1 MLENNSTVSNFFRE
15 RLSLSRLLAIELL
28 PLLRRSTVIGTE
40 NESRLNSEA
49 IASCVGRAA
58 ATLQR
63 AVEDTYKI
71 SISTTEKESTPSP
84 ISAVASLLIEEEK
97 SLNILHS
104 SPLRST
110 STVSVTSTLASDRQL
125 IQKASISLLGSLR
138 LFGGAISSDTEAL
151 RSWLAVVL
159 LERLRMSSK
168 ALTSILRIQSFTLP
182 RFLESVDSCFF
193 SLDLQ
198 GSGSLGLQ
206 ELCVLFLIFISQC
219 RQNTSVSIVLS
230 DPNLFLCASSS
241 LGALISNSSEK
252 MNSSPRRN
260 KQNNE
265 KETLSLLRTGESAL
279 LQRMGIVS
287 LPSWRAFMT
296 IMCTE
301 ETNYLSS
308 SSSSFSSSSSS
319 SDDED
324 TFSALKSVNSLRDH
338 IERAC
343 SVIYSPNTVT
353 KQTNSSSVPLS
364 KRVSLQNLWA
374 HSCEDVCL
382 SAIQSASTTASF
394 NSSSISS
401 SITSKDIASLK
412 ITALNKDITTC
423 AYNLLVS
430 SLVVIGGGAL
440 MAVVRE
446 GRSPLDEA
454 SLASVTTSVV
464 SNLEMLPSEAILFN
478 WKENDVDSSDLTHDA
493 ILFARNVAQIAVLG
507 AIREFMSNL
516 QNCISVTI
524 NTIEESLWQGQEAD
538 TSAIF
543 LSPLPPFVSQTALD
557 ATMRAITM
565 RDEKV
570 LRSQALNMINTTQK
584 TRSILFPVVTSHL
597 TTSFD
602 SKMLEDKLPELYSS
616 QSQPRQPLQ
625 PLVTWSPPPKSP
637 LHISTLSSSNK
648 EKKSV
653 NMELVIEKDSLKSVQ
668 LNETYHEILNT
679 SSKLV
684 EKDMSSTTVPT
695 LMISIDELIEA
706 EAEDIAASEFLTTLH
721 DHTKNERFQKYGDSF
736 RKKSIEFD
744 QSIYTIDDV
753 GDALS
758 LSVIN
763 SVGEPVHGEPVHDEL
778 RQNSQQNLQA
788 RSRVSFSPPSLTST
802 IQHDKK
808 SDDLSNITL
817 QNVSLSK
824 TQVVA
829 IDNNFSTEDEGL
841 TRLRLATEK
850 ATLPPIHFTTDSSL
864 SQSPSILR
872 PFSVSSNGLIS
883 PNKVSTLLKSPND
896 DETEDAPLEFQPIRL
911 APSTTSAFLSSSAAL
926 GNGFSPPQRGSQLSG
941 SRLGSRGLSMSALAY
956 SPRRKGNERE
966 KPVNVTSAQT
976 STYSTIPAT
985 IPSELTDEYHTLLIR
1000 QAQLLDRVLDPTS
1013 LSNNSD
1019 NNDGIST
1026 REGLLLALRVV
1037 RDRVKAIDNLAVN
1050 VRGQTVQ
1057 VISSSALL
1065 PSTKINENNPFA
1077 SPSGVRSNP
1086 LPAVDI
1092 SRFFPASPYGVASSL
1107 VGTEDALQRSETHR
1121 LDVDN
1126 SEDLLMRITSRLPLQ
1141 KIQEPLY
1148 KQSMDNH
1155 SNQRGHIRGRSRAE
1169 KTTQQVSNSIRAVS
1183 LGNAK
1188 ERHTVSSHGS
1198 SSSTGGATTIQ
1209 VSSRSRS
1216 RSSSRVE
1223 QHKSIVPA
1231 SFKAPLVET
1240 KTSSRARNKSREAT
1254 MQHQQQ
1260 QQQQD
1265 QKTLSTFSGPIVSKN
1280 KVSMRGQ
1287 GRALSI
1293 ETIPP
1298 PPPLPAPPP
1307 SNRLSSLSNLPV
1319 SLDSL
1324 NKRSTPRP
1332 SISVKSPSFH
1342 LWQSV
1347 FPVSNNDST
1356 HNLPPI
1362 TRWASALSNEQANGA
1377 PMVEM
1382 KSVHTDENVI
1392 EHFTTNYQ
1400 SADGFVL
1407 TPPSQL
1413 ASSSSLS
1420 SSSSSS
1426 SSKFQLDHASSSST
1440 VSDTLALLP
1449 PPPPPPPPTCTTNFS
1464 SPTFSSDDSSAIKL
1478 KHQHQQQVSAYMS
1491 HPRLRRFMREGHL
1504 VGSSPPINKAVQPS
1518 LPPQITKHASVS
1530 SINRLHSGL
1539 PTHPSS
1545 RKG

>member
-1 MLENNSTVSNFFRE
+1 MLENNSTVSNFFRD

-40 NESRLNSEA
+40 NESRLTSEA

-97 SLNILHS
+97 SLYILHS

-110 STVSVTSTLASDRQL
+110 SVVSVTSTLASDRQL

-138 LFGGAISSDTEAL
+138 LFGGARSSDTEAL

-230 DPNLFLCASSS
+230 DPNLFLCAASS

-252 MNSSPRRN
+252 MNSSPRKN

-265 KETLSLLRTGESAL
+265 NETLSLLRTGESAL

-287 LPSWRAFMT
+287 LPSWRAFLT

-301 ETNYLSS
+301 ETHYSSS

-319 SDDED
+319 PDDED
-324 TFSALKSVNSLRDH
+324 TFPALKSVNSLRDH

-353 KQTNSSSVPLS
+353 KSSSVPLS

-382 SAIQSASTTASF
+382 SAIQSASATASF

-401 SITSKDIASLK
+401 SITSKDMASLK

-440 MAVVRE
+440 MAIVRE

-464 SNLEMLPSEAILFN
+464 SNLEMLPCEAILFN

-516 QNCISVTI
+516 PNCISGTI

-538 TSAIF
+538 TSAIL

-602 SKMLEDKLPELYSS
+602 SKMLEDKVSELYSS

-637 LHISTLSSSNK
+637 LHISKLSSSNK
-648 EKKSV
+648 EQKSV
-653 NMELVIEKDSLKSVQ
+653 NMELVIEKDALKSVQ
-668 LNETYHEILNT
+668 LTETYHEILNT

-706 EAEDIAASEFLTTLH
+706 EEEDIAASEFLTTLH

-763 SVGEPVHGEPVHDEL
+763 SVGEPVHGEPVHGEPVHDEL
-778 RQNSQQNLQA
+778 RQNSKQNLQA
-788 RSRVSFSPPSLTST
+788 RSQVSFSPPSLIST

-824 TQVVA
+824 TQAVA
-829 IDNNFSTEDEGL
+829 IDNNFSSEDEGL

-850 ATLPPIHFTTDSSL
+850 ATLPPIHFTSDSSF
-864 SQSPSILR
+864 SQSPSIVR
-872 PFSVSSNGLIS
+872 PFSGSSNGLIS
-883 PNKVSTLLKSPND
+883 PNKVSALLKSPND

-966 KPVNVTSAQT
+966 KLINVTSAQT
-976 STYSTIPAT
+976 STYNTIPAT
-985 IPSELTDEYHTLLIR
+985 IPSEFTDEYHTLLIR

-1057 VISSSALL
+1057 VLSSSALL

-1077 SPSGVRSNP
+1077 SPQGVRSNP

-1121 LDVDN
+1121 LDVDD

-1298 PPPLPAPPP
+1298 PPP
-1307 SNRLSSLSNLPV
+1307 
-1319 SLDSL
+1319 
-1324 NKRSTPRP
+1324 
-1332 SISVKSPSFH
+1332 
-1342 LWQSV
+1342 
-1347 FPVSNNDST
+1347 
-1356 HNLPPI
+1356 
-1362 TRWASALSNEQANGA
+1362 
-1377 PMVEM
+1377 
-1382 KSVHTDENVI
+1382 
-1392 EHFTTNYQ
+1392 
-1400 SADGFVL
+1400 
-1407 TPPSQL
+1407 
-1413 ASSSSLS
+1413 
-1420 SSSSSS
+1420 
-1426 SSKFQLDHASSSST
+1426 
-1440 VSDTLALLP
+1440 
-1449 PPPPPPPPTCTTNFS
+1449 C
-1464 SPTFSSDDSSAIKL
+1464 
-1478 KHQHQQQVSAYMS
+1478 
-1491 HPRLRRFMREGHL
+1491 
-1504 VGSSPPINKAVQPS
+1504 
-1518 LPPQITKHASVS
+1518 
-1530 SINRLHSGL
+1530 
-1539 PTHPSS
+1539 PSS
-1545 RKG
+1545 FYSFILFIKSTSCS